1 MSGGGSESVV
11 LDRAAIEALIPHR
24 DPFLWLDEVVE
35 LSETKVRAR
44 KLVPED
50 PAVFAGHY
58 PEFPV
63 LPGVLLC
70 EAVFQAGAV
79 LIASGGEIPEG
90 HVPVVTRQ
98 QETRFRR
105 MVRPGELLEI
115 EASLD
120 EVLGGAWFL
129 SGKASVEDQ
138 VAVRLQFACTATAVE
153 AFR

>member
-1 MSGGGSESVV
+1 MSGLGSEPVV
-11 LDRAAIEALIPHR
+11 LDRAEIEALIPHR

-35 LSETKVRAR
+35 LGETRVRAR
-44 KLVPED
+44 KRVPED
-50 PAVFAGHY
+50 LAVFAGHY

-79 LIASGGEIPEG
+79 LIASVGEIPEG

-115 EASLD
+115 EASLE

-129 SGKASVEDQ
+129 TGKVSVEDQ
-138 VAVRLQFACTATAVE
+138 VAVRLQFACTAAAVG
-153 AFR
+153 A

>member
-1 MSGGGSESVV
+1 MSGLGSEPVV

-35 LSETKVRAR
+35 LGETLVRAR
-44 KLVPED
+44 KRVPED
-50 PAVFAGHY
+50 LAVFAGHY

-79 LIASGGEIPEG
+79 LIASAGEIPEG

-105 MVRPGELLEI
+105 MVRPGEVLEI
-115 EASLD
+115 EASLE

-129 SGKASVEDQ
+129 TGKVSVDDQ
-138 VAVRLQFACTATAVE
+138 VAVRLQFACTAAAVG
-153 AFR
+153 A

>member
-1 MSGGGSESVV
+1 MSGQGSDAIV

-50 PAVFAGHY
+50 LAVFAGHY

-79 LIASGGEIPEG
+79 LIASGGDIPEG

-98 QETRFRR
+98 HETRFRR
-105 MVRPGELLEI
+105 MVRPGEVLDI
-115 EASLD
+115 EARLD
-120 EVLGGAWFL
+120 ETLGGVWFL
-129 SGKASVEDQ
+129 SGTVRVDGQ
-138 VAVRLQFACTATAVE
+138 VALRLQFACTAAEV
-153 AFR
+153 